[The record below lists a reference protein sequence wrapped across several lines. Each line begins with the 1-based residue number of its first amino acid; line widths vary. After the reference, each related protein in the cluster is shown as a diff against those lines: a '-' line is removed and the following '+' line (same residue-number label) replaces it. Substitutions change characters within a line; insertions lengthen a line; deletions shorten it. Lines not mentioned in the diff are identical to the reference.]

1 MSERHLRSLFSRAS
15 ENDYGAQP
23 TQDPCVHKL
32 GNTVE
37 KVRNTAEKYRT
48 LVCTQNLQSN
58 AIITLDACVHNLAL
72 QCNKNTFKTHLFEV
86 FF

>member
-48 LVCTQNLQSN
+48 PVYTNFQSN
-58 AIITLDACVHNLAL
+58 AIITQDACVHNLAL
-72 QCNKNTFKTHLFEV
+72 QCNENTFKTHLCET